1 MRRKS
6 INNDLPCQNLIV
18 YWTFRAVF
26 FTYKWWKNL
35 IFDEY
40 SLSNFE
46 YILELALGNYITIKD
61 EGRATVRIIF
71 DEEKL
76 FADAPQLLKKLKRKA
91 WNIDPEFKRNL
102 NRIQKI
108 FGLTKEEKIFLAF
121 ITLMEVVHCFESLID
136 FFGPVTMS
144 DCVEKLSPILDIKK
158 EKLNKII
165 SYNSILFKTGLISFN
180 NGNSISRKFTI
191 LPEFVTELFLPHGNP
206 EEIFQNYL
214 KKAIKT
220 RFTKEDFSHIEN
232 FNTLVSN
239 LKNALNKRSQR
250 GRLLF
255 YGPPGTGKTEFARKI
270 AFYLNKEL
278 LLKRASD
285 LISPYVGETEVNIAR
300 MFKEARREKAVLLL
314 DEADTFLLSRKDAKY
329 SWEVSMV
336 NELLTQMEVFE
347 GVFICATNFVD
358 ALDEAVMRR
367 FDLKVKFEYLN
378 ATQAVK
384 LFASLVGESEAEKYR
399 KVLSKLLLTPG
410 NFATVYRRLK
420 LLGEDFSPENFVKA
434 LKEEARFN
442 QFSGK
447 KQFGFV

>member
-1 MRRKS
+1 MNQSEISFR
-6 INNDLPCQNLIV
+6 DQLP
-18 YWTFRAVF
+18 F
-26 FTYKWWKNL
+26 
-35 IFDEY
+35 
-40 SLSNFE
+40 
-46 YILELALGNYITIKD
+46 LEEVL
-61 EGRATVRIIF
+61 
-71 DEEKL
+71 
-76 FADAPQLLKKLKRKA
+76 
-91 WNIDPEFKRNL
+91 NIDYNPQRL
-102 NRIQKI
+102 
-108 FGLTKEEKIFLAF
+108 
-121 ITLMEVVHCFESLID
+121 
-136 FFGPVTMS
+136 
-144 DCVEKLSPILDIKK
+144 LS
-158 EKLNKII
+158 
-165 SYNSILFKTGLISFN
+165 
-180 NGNSISRKFTI
+180 
-191 LPEFVTELFLPHGNP
+191 
-206 EEIFQNYL
+206 
-214 KKAIKT
+214 
-220 RFTKEDFSHIEN
+220 
-232 FNTLVSN
+232 
-239 LKNALNKRSQR
+239 ALKRSQR

-384 LFASLVGESEAEKYR
+384 LFASLFGESEAEKYR